1 MKIGNYDVFKIKTG
15 LFKLD
20 GGAMFG
26 VVPKSLW
33 NKTNP
38 ADERNRIEMCTNSLF
53 LNNGKRKILIDTG
66 IGNKLNC
73 KLKDIYAV
81 DNSMFSLEN
90 SLKEINIKPEEITD
104 VILTHLHF
112 DHCGGCTYYDDEN
125 QLNLTFPNAIHYVQN
140 KHYEWAKDPTER
152 DKASFIPDD
161 FEPLIKNKNLKLLAG
176 NYKFDDFISLEVVNG
191 HTPFMQIVK
200 IYDEKINI
208 VYAADLIPMAS
219 HIPVP
224 YIMGYDLLPLITLQ
238 EKKIYLQNA
247 VDNNQFFFF
256 EHDRYTDCASVGEKN
271 GVYFLKDK
279 IKF

>member
-38 ADERNRIEMCTNSLF
+38 ADDRNRIEMCTNSLF
-53 LNNGKRKILIDTG
+53 INNGNRKILIDTG
-66 IGNKLNC
+66 IGNKLNY
-73 KLKDIYAV
+73 KLRDIYAV
-81 DNSMFSLEN
+81 DNSMYSLEN

-125 QLNLTFPNAIHYVQN
+125 QLNLTFPNAVHYVQR
-140 KHYEWAKDPTER
+140 KHYDWAKDPTER
-152 DKASFIPDD
+152 DKASFIQDD
-161 FEPLIKNKNLKLLAG
+161 FEPLIKNNNLKMLEG

-200 IYDEKINI
+200 ICDDKSNIINT
-208 VYAADLIPMAS
+208 ADLIPMAS

-256 EHDRYTDCASVGEKN
+256 EHDRYTDCASVEEKN
-271 GVYFLKDK
+271 GAYFLKDK

>member
-53 LNNGKRKILIDTG
+53 LNSGKRKILIDTG
-66 IGNKLNC
+66 IGNKLNY

-191 HTPFMQIVK
+191 HTPFMQIAK
-200 IYDEKINI
+200 ICDEKSNI
-208 VYAADLIPMAS
+208 IYAADLIPMAS

-256 EHDRYTDCASVGEKN
+256 EHDRYTDCASVGENN
-271 GVYFLKDK
+271 GAYFLKEK